1 VVRAYLPWLFTGR
14 TEEGLKLRNLFHCK
28 ILHFCLICSF
38 ALVSCTGGM
47 SVTEGPQGHYSP
59 GGSALEQ
66 RVARLERAL
75 KRRDEQL
82 STLRQEIQGVT
93 DERDDCAA
101 KLKQAEEE
109 LVNLKEENEVLKK
122 KIDEILAPPPDSPP
136 AKQDIYVVEQGDTL
150 ASIAAREDIYGDRA
164 RWKEIFEENK
174 DVIGSAPDELAPG
187 TKLIIPRP

>member
-1 VVRAYLPWLFTGR
+1 VIERP
-14 TEEGLKLRNLFHCK
+14 EGHD
-28 ILHFCLICSF
+28 
-38 ALVSCTGGM
+38 
-47 SVTEGPQGHYSP
+47 PP

-82 STLRQEIQGVT
+82 STLRQERQGVT
-93 DERDDCAA
+93 EERDEYAT
-101 KLKQAEEE
+101 KLRQAEEE

-122 KIDEILAPPPDSPP
+122 KIDEILAPKPEATP
-136 AKQDIYVVEQGDTL
+136 AKQDIYEVQEGDTL
-150 ASIAAREDIYGDRA
+150 ESIAAREDIYGDRS

>member
-1 VVRAYLPWLFTGR
+1 MRAYLPWLFAGR
-14 TEEGLKLRNLFHCK
+14 TEERLKLRNLFDYK
-28 ILHFCLICSF
+28 ILYFCLICSF
-38 ALVSCTGGM
+38 ALVSCTRGRA
-47 SVTEGPQGHYSP
+47 VTEGPEAYDPP
-59 GGSALEQ
+59 GESALEQ

-82 STLRQEIQGVT
+82 STLRQEIQYVT
-93 DERDDCAA
+93 EERDEYAA
-101 KLKQAEEE
+101 KLQQAEDE

-122 KIDEILAPPPDSPP
+122 QIDEILAPPPDSPP